1 MRCLLGNWPIEGL
14 MQLDWKVCLFLKHI
28 TLNTVSC
35 CRKPSLWQSA
45 CLIPFPSSLCF
56 LNFTLKNQCVWD
68 ISIFPSPL
76 LWLIFSEAVRSPSFL
91 QGHWKV
97 GEGTK
102 LIYLSLSVVLRTSA
116 MEGTCSS
123 PVIARFQTGAPPFIQ
138 STQCP
143 SAPGEWPPHSLSTF
157 QHSPRTVS
165 VAPASRQPP
174 IRAKQ
179 RGGWKQIPA
188 FWKGPWWYW
197 CHTREFHFGYK
208 WEASIT
214 SDGYSK

>member
-76 LWLIFSEAVRSPSFL
+76 LWLIFPEAVRSLLPAGALESGGRNQTDLSQPVSCFEDISHGGYLFLPSHC
-91 QGHWKV
+91 QVPNW
-97 GEGTK
+97 
-102 LIYLSLSVVLRTSA
+102 
-116 MEGTCSS
+116 SS
-123 PVIARFQTGAPPFIQ
+123 TLHSKHTVP
-138 STQCP
+138 QCP
-143 SAPGEWPPHSLSTF
+143 WRMTTILIVHFPTQPQDSVW
-157 QHSPRTVS
+157 SPC
-165 VAPASRQPP
+165 
-174 IRAKQ
+174 
-179 RGGWKQIPA
+179 
-188 FWKGPWWYW
+188 F
-197 CHTREFHFGYK
+197 
-208 WEASIT
+208 
-214 SDGYSK
+214 